1 MAAKRYRIADE
12 PTPGPLA
19 VVATSPLWPF
29 VAMMLGGVWLSWT
42 WFAVNSF
49 AVGSPSRRKEI
60 TWILVGLVVSV
71 LMAYTILVSA
81 ERGIIANEHIKYA
94 MLVIVVW
101 QLGVSYVL
109 FMLQNRTIKIYEYF
123 GGVLRNGLIF
133 LVLASFIGRP
143 IVAAKLPAF
152 LKLVLI

>member
-1 MAAKRYRIADE
+1 MAVNRYRIADE

-29 VAMMLGGVWLSWT
+29 VAMMLAGVWLSWT

-49 AVGSPSRRKEI
+49 AVGSPSRRKEMI
-60 TWILVGLVVSV
+60 WIIAGLAVSA
-71 LMAYTILVSA
+71 LMAYAILASA

-94 MLVIVVW
+94 VLVVTVW

-109 FMLQNRTIKIYEYF
+109 FMLQNRTIEIYEYF

-133 LVLASFIGRP
+133 LVLAAFIGRP
-143 IVAAKLPAF
+143 MVVAKLPAF

>member
-1 MAAKRYRIADE
+1 MAVNRYRIADE

-49 AVGSPSRRKEI
+49 AVGSPSRRQEI
-60 TWILVGLVVSV
+60 TWILVGLVVSAF
-71 LMAYTILVSA
+71 LAYAILASA

-94 MLVIVVW
+94 VLVVTVW

-109 FMLQNRTIKIYEYF
+109 FMLQNRTIEIYEYF

-133 LVLASFIGRP
+133 LVLAAFIGRP
-143 IVAAKLPAF
+143 LVATKLPAF
-152 LKLVLI
+152 LKLVLV